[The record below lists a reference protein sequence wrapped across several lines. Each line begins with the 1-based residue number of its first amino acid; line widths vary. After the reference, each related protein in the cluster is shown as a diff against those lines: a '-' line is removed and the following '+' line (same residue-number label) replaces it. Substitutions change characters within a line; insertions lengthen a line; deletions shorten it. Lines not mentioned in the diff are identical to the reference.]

1 MAPNF
6 LSSLQ
11 ILNMVAVCGYLEFY
25 INKSLQKWMWN
36 CKKRKKKWYK
46 FVFSE
51 TIRHACWI
59 F

>member
-36 CKKRKKKWYK
+36 CKKRKKKM
-46 FVFSE
+46 V
-51 TIRHACWI
+51 
-59 F
+59 